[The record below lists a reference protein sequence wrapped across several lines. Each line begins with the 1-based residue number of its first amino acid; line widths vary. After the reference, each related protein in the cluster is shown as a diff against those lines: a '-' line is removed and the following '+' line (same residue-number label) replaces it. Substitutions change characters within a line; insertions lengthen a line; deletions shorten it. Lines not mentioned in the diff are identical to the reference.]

1 MVTITAVSGVPQRP
15 RDQSPISARFTSRF
29 PDITV
34 GFNWQRFETENW
46 PVEQALV
53 VDRDRIL
60 RFHTFFRYSL
70 GRINGHFLHWLNMR
84 QMTVG
89 EVLKKLHRVPKT
101 DQDSIRYFASL
112 YGAASEPVELS
123 IPTFALPH
131 GGQYLMDFNHRV
143 CGLALSGVDFQLDVH
158 SINGPLSADVLKD
171 ATHCKP

>member
-1 MVTITAVSGVPQRP
+1 MVTISAVSDTLHPQH
-15 RDQSPISARFTSRF
+15 DQTDGSESYRNRF

-34 GFNWQRFETENW
+34 GFNWQRFETEQW
-46 PVEQALV
+46 PVERQVV
-53 VDRDRIL
+53 VDRGQIL
-60 RFHTFFRYSL
+60 SFHTFFRYSL

-84 QMTVG
+84 LMTVG
-89 EVLKKLHRVPKT
+89 EVLKKLDRVPKT

-112 YGAASEPVELS
+112 YDAANEPVELS

-143 CGLALSGVDFQLDVH
+143 CGLALSGVEFRLDVH
-158 SINGPLSADVLKD
+158 SIKGPLSAEVLKD